1 MLLWIILAT
10 LTTVV
15 LLVLLR
21 PLLRGKK
28 SVAGRGAFD
37 AAVYRDQ
44 LREVETD
51 RERGLIGEK
60 EAEAARL
67 EISRRLLASA
77 QSDASEQ
84 VPPSRGSNAVMLSVA
99 AMLPLIAI
107 GLYLAYGSPGLPD
120 QPLAARLEDPSTEQD
135 LAAIVAR
142 VEARLR
148 EHPEEG
154 EGWDA
159 IAPVYLGIGR
169 YGNAA
174 EAFDQALK
182 LLGESPK
189 RLAGRGQALVLAND
203 GVVSEEARRVLERAL
218 VLDPTVLEPRIL
230 LAIAKEQD
238 GKFAAA
244 IEDWRGLLAAGDESA
259 SWRQMVEKRIAAAE
273 AHLADGSTGGGAPK
287 TTVPSIGA
295 GPKSGAGPTAGDVA
309 AAQAMSPSD
318 RQAMVEQMVQRL
330 AERLEQQ
337 GDDLSG
343 WLKLVKAYT
352 VLDRKDDAQ
361 KALARAKSQFSG
373 DGQALQQ
380 LDALAAELGLKS

>member
-37 AAVYRDQ
+37 AEVYRDQ

-169 YGNAA
+169 HGNAA

>member
-1 MLLWIILAT
+1 MLLWIILAI
-10 LTTVV
+10 LTAVV

-21 PLLRGKK
+21 PLTRGKG
-28 SVAGRGAFD
+28 SDAGRGAFD

-77 QSDASEQ
+77 DSDAPEQ
-84 VPPSRGSNAVMLSVA
+84 VQPSRAAKAVMLSVA
-99 AMLPLIAI
+99 AMLPLIAV
-107 GLYLAYGSPGLPD
+107 GVYLVYGSPGLPD
-120 QPLAARLEDPSTEQD
+120 QPLAARLEDPSSEQD

-159 IAPVYLGIGR
+159 VAPVYLGIGR
-169 YGNAA
+169 YANAA
-174 EAFDQALK
+174 EAFDQASK

-218 VLDPTVLEPRIL
+218 ALDPTLLEPRIL

-238 GKFAAA
+238 GQFAAA
-244 IEDWRGLLAAGDESA
+244 IDDWRGLLAAGDESA
-259 SWRQMVEKRIAAAE
+259 SWREMVQKRIAAAE
-273 AHLADGSTGGGAPK
+273 AHLADGSAGAGAPN
-287 TTVPSIGA
+287 IGA
-295 GPKSGAGPTAGDVA
+295 APKSGAGPTAGDVA
-309 AAQAMSPSD
+309 AAQAMSPSE

-361 KALARAKSQFSG
+361 KALARAKNQFSG